1 MSPDRKSSWAAS
13 SFWNSRKKR
22 FVILALFV
30 LIASSAGIYLKIRL
44 TEAPAAQAKA
54 IPEQWVAQFFKT
66 SDINSPQAGGS
77 AGDPDGDKLTNLQE
91 YTIGTNPTSKD
102 TDRDGKEDGY
112 EVAYDYNPLLNE
124 DRSYVQDPQQV
135 INNSTD
141 ELARAGVISEED
153 MENVFHV
160 NRPLEM
166 PQIPN
171 SKLKIVPDS
180 PDAQAAYEQQYKI
193 VLRSFF
199 NGQITSYFNGLFS
212 TQSSEEIAPFKQE
225 IQTILKGFFTMN
237 VPKSRVIEHKNDIVY
252 FQSIANMIGLQEKHL
267 SNPSDYSVMGEII
280 YQSRLLALAA
290 GDLEGN

>member
-1 MSPDRKSSWAAS
+1 
-13 SFWNSRKKR
+13 
-22 FVILALFV
+22 
-30 LIASSAGIYLKIRL
+30 
-44 TEAPAAQAKA
+44 
-54 IPEQWVAQFFKT
+54 
-66 SDINSPQAGGS
+66 
-77 AGDPDGDKLTNLQE
+77 
-91 YTIGTNPTSKD
+91 
-102 TDRDGKEDGY
+102 
-112 EVAYDYNPLLNE
+112 
-124 DRSYVQDPQQV
+124 
-135 INNSTD
+135 
-141 ELARAGVISEED
+141 

-225 IQTILKGFFTMN
+225 IQNILKGFFTMN